1 MCKIMFVDEYKIVN
15 YAGGIER
22 VICNFANEFIERGY
36 DISIVGLDSEKG
48 KPLFKLNPK
57 VNFINLAYL
66 GEKYNS
72 IKYYLVKA
80 EKELLKLIKGK
91 KFVNDGGI
99 YNDPRKRYFYSE
111 FIKRLS
117 IVIGDLKPDII
128 ICASVD
134 STYIAQKACNYSVP
148 VIMMCHM
155 NTQIIVGEAKDYQME
170 AWKQADIVQTL
181 LPSYAKIMKQAGAK
195 NVIIIPNTVPVI
207 NADNLA
213 DLEKNKE
220 TYRIITVGRI
230 EKVLKRTHL
239 LVEAFGKIAVNFPS
253 WYVDIYG
260 EIDNKRY
267 IKQIRRL
274 IAKYNIEEK
283 VVLHGKT
290 DNVIQKLKESDI
302 FAFPSKSEGFGL
314 AMTEAMSVGLPV
326 VAYKSCSGVNEIIVD
341 TKNGFLVEDGI
352 EDFANKLEKLMRNR
366 ELRIKMGNEARKTVL
381 NYTPDKI
388 WDKWETVICNLIKQ
402 KR

>member
-22 VICNFANEFIERGY
+22 VICNFANEFTERGY
-36 DISIVGLDSEKG
+36 DISIVCLDLEEG

-57 VNFINLAYL
+57 VNFINLACL

-72 IKYYLVKA
+72 INYYLVKV
-80 EKELLKLIKGK
+80 EKEILKLIKGK

-111 FIKRLS
+111 FIKRLR
-117 IVIGDLKPDII
+117 IVIDDLKPNII

-155 NTQIIVGEAKDYQME
+155 NTQIIVDEAKDYQME

-195 NVIIIPNTVPVI
+195 NVITIPNTVPVI
-207 NADNLA
+207 NNDNLS
-213 DLEKNKE
+213 DLGKNKE
-220 TYRIITVGRI
+220 IYKIITVGRV
-230 EKVLKRTHL
+230 ERVLKRTHL
-239 LVEAFGKIAVNFPS
+239 LVEAFGRIAVNYPN
-253 WYVDIYG
+253 WHVDIYG

-267 IKQIRRL
+267 IKQIRGL
-274 IAKYNIEEK
+274 ISKYNIQEK
-283 VVLHGKT
+283 VILHGKS
-290 DNVIQKLKESDI
+290 DNVIAKLKESDI

-314 AMTEAMSVGLPV
+314 AMTEAMAVGLPV

-341 TKNGFLVEDGI
+341 AKNGFLAEDGI
-352 EDFANKLEKLMRNR
+352 EDFASKLEKLMKNK
-366 ELRIKMGNEARKTVL
+366 ELRMKMGNEARKTVL
-381 NYTPDKI
+381 DFRPNKV
-388 WDKWETVICNLIKQ
+388 WDKWENVVCNLLK
-402 KR
+402 

>member
-22 VICNFANEFIERGY
+22 VICNFANEFTERGY
-36 DISIVGLDSEKG
+36 DISIVCLDLEEG

-57 VNFINLAYL
+57 VNFINLACL

-72 IKYYLVKA
+72 INYYLVKV
-80 EKELLKLIKGK
+80 EKEILKLIKGK

-111 FIKRLS
+111 FIKRLR
-117 IVIGDLKPDII
+117 IVIDDLKPNII

-134 STYIAQKACNYSVP
+134 STYIAQKACNYSIP

-155 NTQIIVGEAKDYQME
+155 NTQIIVDEAKDYQME

-195 NVIIIPNTVPVI
+195 NVITIPNTVPVI
-207 NADNLA
+207 NNDNLA
-213 DLEKNKE
+213 DLGKNKE
-220 TYRIITVGRI
+220 IYKIITVGRV
-230 EKVLKRTHL
+230 ERVLKRTHL
-239 LVEAFGKIAVNFPS
+239 LVEAFGRIAVNYPN
-253 WYVDIYG
+253 WHVDIYG

-267 IKQIRRL
+267 IKQIRGL
-274 IAKYNIEEK
+274 ISKYNIQEK
-283 VVLHGKT
+283 VILHGKS
-290 DNVIQKLKESDI
+290 DNVIAKLKESDI

-314 AMTEAMSVGLPV
+314 AMTEAMAVGLPV

-341 TKNGFLVEDGI
+341 AKNGFLAEDGI
-352 EDFANKLEKLMRNR
+352 EDFASKLEKLMKNK
-366 ELRIKMGNEARKTVL
+366 ELRMKMGNEARKTVL
-381 NYTPDKI
+381 DFRPNKV
-388 WDKWETVICNLIKQ
+388 WDKWENVVCNLLK
-402 KR
+402 